1 MLLMRNVLRKAVSL
15 PQTQTLNFMST
26 VSKENLFFNSEVQAL
41 LKKLTGL
48 NYEKVYSRKKLG
60 NEPQRPIYQ
69 FMTDEELNE
78 AMMEVEK
85 KANMKLVM
93 PPVMEERS
101 RSSTVLEKDE
111 MLSGFDTSKYV
122 FTDISFGIPGR
133 IGENQASKWSIFFNR
148 SV

>member
-1 MLLMRNVLRKAVSL
+1 MLLMRNVLRKAVGL

-78 AMMEVEK
+78 EF
-85 KANMKLVM
+85 LQ
-93 PPVMEERS
+93 
-101 RSSTVLEKDE
+101 LC
-111 MLSGFDTSKYV
+111 
-122 FTDISFGIPGR
+122 
-133 IGENQASKWSIFFNR
+133 
-148 SV
+148 